1 MLFYSMMIYNNKKTV
16 DLISNLSDKLNQLG
30 ILLQSNIARQ
40 FKLTDMASYVH
51 VNILKQQIYLRFK
64 LSINSMELFDN
75 DIVNIR
81 ITNDMIHITCL
92 VYSNY
97 GVDKVMEYQDNLN
110 NFELSIF
117 DNISLKLLSCFKSH
131 INFIA

>member
-1 MLFYSMMIYNNKKTV
+1 MMIFNNKKTV
-16 DLISNLSDKLNQLG
+16 DLLSHLSNRLNQIG
-30 ILLQSNIARQ
+30 IFLQSNIARQ

-51 VNILKQQIYLRFK
+51 VNILKQRIYLRFK

-81 ITNDMIHITCL
+81 LTNDKIHVTCF

-97 GVDKVMEYQDNLN
+97 GMDKVMEYQDNID
-110 NFELSIF
+110 NFESTIV
-117 DNISLKLLSCFKSH
+117 DNISLKLLSCIKSH
-131 INFIA
+131 INFIT